1 MVDEAQIAIELGREA
16 LMLTLLVSLPLLSVG
31 LVVGVVISILQS
43 ATSVQEQTLT
53 FIPKIFAVVMTML
66 LILPWIVSLMM
77 DYTIR
82 LFTEMP
88 TLFEG

>member
-1 MVDEAQIAIELGREA
+1 
-16 LMLTLLVSLPLLSVG
+16 MLTLLVSLPLLMVG
-31 LVVGVVISILQS
+31 LCVGVFVSIIQS

-53 FIPKIFAVVMTML
+53 FIPKIFAVVGTML

-82 LFTEMP
+82 LFTGMP
-88 TLFEG
+88 TLFDG